1 MIKLIA
7 VVGNCGSG
15 KTALAQMLSK
25 HYGLRPLLEQHAER
39 PFQARFQ
46 DELRSYALPNP
57 IDYLLYRAEQEL
69 KLRQSNDI
77 GIADGGLDQDFH
89 VFTKL
94 FHRKGLLNDPEYQ
107 LCERVYHI
115 TRVAIPPPDLL
126 IRLTA
131 PLDVLARRRA
141 ARTRTLDI
149 VTTGDLG
156 TIDELMAAWM
166 AQNSVPVISFDTAQ
180 DDPTYSSTSG
190 PLLAQLDRILSTA

>member
-1 MIKLIA
+1 MVKLIA

-15 KTALAQMLSK
+15 KTALTQKLSK
-25 HYGLRPLLEQHAER
+25 HYGLKPLLEQHAGR

-46 DELRSYALPNP
+46 EELRSYALPNQ

-69 KLRQSNDI
+69 ELRESHDI

-94 FHRKGLLNDPEYQ
+94 FHRKGLLNDAEYQ
-107 LCERVYHI
+107 LCKRLYHI
-115 TRVAIPPPDLL
+115 TRVTIPAPDLL

-131 PLDVLARRRA
+131 PLDVLTRRRA
-141 ARTRTLDI
+141 ARTRALDI

-166 AQNSVPVISFDTAQ
+166 AQNSVPVITFDTAE
-180 DDPTYSSTSG
+180 DDPSYSSTSE
-190 PLLAQLDRILSTA
+190 PLITQLDRILSSM